1 MRWTH
6 DLIVIGAGAAGLTAA
21 GGCARLGLRVALIER
36 DRMGG
41 ECLNT
46 GCVPSKALLAAARRA
61 HGMRGDAM
69 GVSSPGPAIDFAG
82 VLAHVRASTAAIAP
96 HDSVERFTAW
106 GVEVIQG
113 DARFT
118 ARREVAVEGR
128 RLSAPRIV
136 VATGSR
142 PAIPD
147 LPGLAD
153 VPYLT
158 NETVFDL
165 AELPRHLVILGA
177 GAMGLEMAQAF
188 RRLGAAVTVIE
199 AGSPLPR
206 HDPEAVALLLGQL
219 AAEGV
224 TVRANT
230 RATRISPAPDG
241 VRVEATPGAPV
252 LGSHLLLAAGRRPTL
267 DGLGLDVAG
276 IAATPAGI
284 TVDRRRRTS
293 NPHVLAIGDCR
304 AGPRFTHA
312 AGYEGTV
319 AVMRIGL
326 GLPAA
331 ADYAALPS
339 VIYTDPELA
348 QLGLT
353 EAEAQE
359 KHRNV
364 RVHREAFADND
375 RAIADGAPDGFAKL
389 IVVGG
394 RVTGVTMAGTG
405 VGDLLLPWSL
415 AMRGKASPWAVSGAI
430 VPYPTRSDISKAL
443 GFAAYE
449 GLVFSPLARRWA
461 RALAM
466 LRR

>member
-61 HGMRGDAM
+61 HGMRGRAM
-69 GVSSPGPAIDFAG
+69 GVSSAGPVIDFAG
-82 VLAHVRASTAAIAP
+82 VQAHIRASIAAIAP
-96 HDSVERFTAW
+96 HDSAERFTAW

-113 DARFT
+113 SARFT
-118 ARREVAVEGR
+118 AAREVSVGGR
-128 RLSAPRIV
+128 VLSAPRVV
-136 VATGSR
+136 VAAGSR
-142 PAIPD
+142 PAVPD

-158 NETVFDL
+158 NETAFDVDG
-165 AELPRHLVILGA
+165 LPRHLVILGA

-199 AGSPLPR
+199 AGPLLPR
-206 HDPEAVALLLGQL
+206 HDPDAAALLLGQL
-219 AAEGV
+219 EAEGV
-224 TVRANT
+224 AIRANT
-230 RATRISPAPDG
+230 RATRVGPAPDG
-241 VRVEATPGAPV
+241 IRVEVAPGAPV
-252 LGSHLLLAAGRRPTL
+252 LGSHLLLATGRRAAL

-293 NPHVLAIGDCR
+293 NPHVLAFGDCR

-319 AVMRIGL
+319 AVMAIGL

-331 ADYAALPS
+331 ADLSALPS

-353 EAEAQE
+353 EAEARE
-359 KHRNV
+359 RHRGV
-364 RVHREAFADND
+364 RVQREAFADND
-375 RAIADGAPDGFAKL
+375 RAIADGASDGFAKL
-389 IVVGG
+389 TLVRG
-394 RVTGVTMAGTG
+394 RVVGVTMAGTG
-405 VGDLLLPWSL
+405 VGDLLLPWGL
-415 AMRGKASPWAVSGAI
+415 AMRGKASPWTISGAI

-449 GLVFSPLARRWA
+449 GRVFSRPARRWA
-461 RALAM
+461 QLLAA